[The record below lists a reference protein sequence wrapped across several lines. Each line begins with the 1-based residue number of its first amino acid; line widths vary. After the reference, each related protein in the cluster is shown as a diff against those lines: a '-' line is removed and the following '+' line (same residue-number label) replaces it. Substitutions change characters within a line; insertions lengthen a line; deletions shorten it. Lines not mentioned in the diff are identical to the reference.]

1 MYLAEIRMTTIN
13 NIEDLIRLLDEHPEW
28 AEVLRARLL
37 TRELLE
43 LPAVLARFIQETN
56 ERFDRVERRLDHLE
70 ADVAELKTDVAELK
84 TDVAEL
90 KTDVAELK
98 TDVAELKT
106 DVSYLKGNA
115 LETTL
120 HRKIIPRLSQTL
132 GLRQAE
138 IKVSPLQGIEPEF
151 RDAIEDGVDNG
162 TISEQQMGRVFET
175 DFILRAVRRQTR
187 TPLWITV
194 EASHKV
200 HERDITRSVDTAEI
214 LARVFEETAAPM
226 VVGFEID
233 PQDARR
239 ANLAGAVY
247 LEIAPD

>member
-28 AEVLRARLL
+28 AEALRARFL

-56 ERFDRVERRLDHLE
+56 ARFDRVERRLDHLE
-70 ADVAELKTDVAELK
+70 A
-84 TDVAEL
+84 
-90 KTDVAELK
+90 DVAELK

-151 RDAIEDGVDNG
+151 RDVIEDGVDNG

-214 LARVFEETAAPM
+214 LARVFQETAAPM

-239 ANLAGAVY
+239 ANVAGVVY

>member
-98 TDVAELKT
+98 TDER
-106 DVSYLKGNA
+106 SS
-115 LETTL
+115 
-120 HRKIIPRLSQTL
+120 RLT
-132 GLRQAE
+132 
-138 IKVSPLQGIEPEF
+138 
-151 RDAIEDGVDNG
+151 
-162 TISEQQMGRVFET
+162 
-175 DFILRAVRRQTR
+175 
-187 TPLWITV
+187 
-194 EASHKV
+194 
-200 HERDITRSVDTAEI
+200 
-214 LARVFEETAAPM
+214 
-226 VVGFEID
+226 
-233 PQDARR
+233 
-239 ANLAGAVY
+239 
-247 LEIAPD
+247 